1 MSKTIWYVSKYFSA
15 KTSGSMGGRDWFLTK
30 EMAEKGH
37 QVRVITSDSNL
48 AFDVPELCAPVVVS
62 DYGALQVFWLKTL
75 KYKVPKSLLRILS
88 WFHFEWNLFWLD
100 KRRLPVPDVVVV
112 SSLSLLTI
120 LNGFLLRR
128 KYKCRLVF
136 EIRDIWPLT
145 IVEEGGF
152 SYKNPFVML
161 LSWLERAGYK
171 YADVVVGTMPNL
183 AQHVEGVLGYRRAVY
198 CVPMGFDAA
207 MRGEGE
213 IDAAFVERY
222 FDSRFFNVVHSGAVG
237 ITNALDCFFEAA
249 KRLESNGAV
258 RFVLVGDGALRPYYQ
273 EKFGNLDNVLFAGK
287 VPRTKVRAVLEHA
300 DLVYFSVFKSR
311 VWDYGQSLNK
321 VIDYMLS
328 GTPVLASY
336 SGYPSMINEAE
347 CGFFVPSEDVA
358 ALVSE
363 VERLSKLPR
372 AALSEIGARGAEWI
386 VKNRSY
392 STLADSYIEYM
403 FADCPS
409 GVRGRSID
417 PPL

>member
-15 KTSGSMGGRDWFLTK
+15 KTSVSMGGRDWFLTK

-48 AFDVPELCAPVVVS
+48 AFDVPELCAPLVVS
-62 DYGALQVFWLKTL
+62 DYGALQIVWLKTL

-100 KRRLPVPDVVVV
+100 KRRLPVPDVVVI

-152 SYKNPFVML
+152 SYKNPLVML
-161 LSWLERAGYK
+161 LSWLEWAGYK

-183 AQHVEGVLGYRRAVY
+183 SQHVEDVLGYRRAVY
-198 CVPMGFDAA
+198 CVPMGFDVA

-222 FDSRFFNVVHSGAVG
+222 FDSRFFNVVHSGAIG
-237 ITNALDCFFEAA
+237 ITNALDYFFEAA
-249 KRLESNGAV
+249 KRLESNEAV

-273 EKFGNLDNVLFAGK
+273 EKFGTLNNVLFAGK

-372 AALSEIGARGAEWI
+372 VALSEIGDRGAEWI

-392 STLADSYIEYM
+392 STLADRYIEYM

-417 PPL
+417 SPL